1 MCSALLTMVGGENN
15 SCSESLVAGVSTNW
29 NEIIIR
35 SVIIYDH
42 YLKGVCLTTLVR
54 NSRNLMMASRRNPV
68 SAVVFGILLT

>member
-35 SVIIYDH
+35 SVII
-42 YLKGVCLTTLVR
+42 L
-54 NSRNLMMASRRNPV
+54 
-68 SAVVFGILLT
+68 